1 MLIIGLI
8 NLWIPL
14 ESIMEDSK
22 NRIDIIGANCG
33 FPGLENQIDP
43 KIPKINGTTKKFINL
58 FLNIFVNK

>member
-1 MLIIGLI
+1 
-8 NLWIPL
+8 
-14 ESIMEDSK
+14 MEDSK